1 MKDKV
6 SLLVSQRSKPS
17 TSKVELHST
26 FAFFLPCKRVN
37 TPAIRHLWLKSHSYF
52 APDVASRRRSRS
64 SSTNN
69 DRSSSPQFL
78 LDARRGFESR
88 FFDVGNTWR
97 GLKRIHHHG
106 TFQSEGRALHSL
118 RPNLPRVVRSPQLVR
133 IVATACSPSTR
144 DISDRHHFSL
154 VCVAFN
160 ISPL

>member
-1 MKDKV
+1 MKDHV
-6 SLLVSQRSKPS
+6 SLLVSQRSKV
-17 TSKVELHST
+17 KLHST

-52 APDVASRRRSRS
+52 APEVASRRRFRS

-88 FFDVGNTWR
+88 SFDVGNTWR
-97 GLKRIHHHG
+97 EIERIHHHG
-106 TFQSEGRALHSL
+106 MFQSEGRALHSF

-133 IVATACSPSTR
+133 VVVTACSQSAR

-154 VCVAFN
+154 VGVASN
-160 ISPL
+160 ISSP